1 MLTPPPHFLEGTRA
15 LGLDLAPPTI
25 DALAAFLE
33 RLLDENTRTNLTAV
47 RDVETAWSRHLLD
60 SLTLL
65 PRLMTLAPKR
75 VIDVGSGGG
84 LPALPLALC
93 LPETRFTLVESVGKK
108 TKFLSESAEAL
119 GLAHRVQVLNE
130 RAERIGAV
138 GSSHRGQFDV
148 AMARALAPLNVL
160 LELTTPMLKTGGVLL
175 AIKGER
181 ADDELAEAERAMSV
195 LACELV
201 SSSRFDTGTVLEIRK
216 TAATPKA
223 YPRAVGQPK
232 KQPL

>member
-1 MLTPPPHFLEGTRA
+1 MLTPPQSFLEGAQA
-15 LGLDLAPPTI
+15 LGLDLSPATV
-25 DALAAFLE
+25 DALAAFLT

-65 PRLMTLAPKR
+65 PRLTALSPKR
-75 VIDVGSGGG
+75 IIDVGSGGG
-84 LPALPLALC
+84 LPAMPLALC
-93 LPETRFTLVESVGKK
+93 LADTRFTLVESVGKK

-119 GLAHRVQVLNE
+119 GLAKRVSVLNE

-138 GSSHRGQFDV
+138 GSPHRGQFDV

-181 ADDELAEAERAMSV
+181 ADEELAEAERAMAT
-195 LACELV
+195 LHCELV
-201 SSSRFDTGTVLEIRK
+201 SSRRFETGTVLEIRK